1 MLDDS
6 NRVSQL
12 RQPIY
17 KGDQRER
24 QQFVAVLILFTVV
37 AIIIGALYLVQATTN
52 VGNVRDIQQLRDD
65 RSRLEREN
73 EALRATNAALNSIPR
88 MAERAAT
95 LGFVTAAPEDI
106 QWIVVD
112 GYVYDQP
119 APTLT
124 PVLQTATPQL
134 YEDNFAGWVQRQM
147 TWLRSQFSSWAAEE
161 E

>member
-24 QQFVAVLILFTVV
+24 QQFVAVLILFVVV

-52 VGNVRDIQQLRDD
+52 VGNVRDIQQLRDE
-65 RSRLEREN
+65 RNRLTRDN
-73 EALRATNAALNSIPR
+73 EMLRATNAALNSIPR
-88 MAERAAT
+88 MVERAAT

-106 QWIVVD
+106 QWIVVE

-124 PVLQTATPQL
+124 PVLVTATPQV
-134 YEDNFAGWVQRQM
+134 YEDNFSGWLQRQLN
-147 TWLRSQFSSWAAEE
+147 WLRDQFDGWAEE
-161 E
+161 EQ